1 MATGPRDTGPKQ
13 PDKAPGDAPRR
24 LDFVQPPVVVRD
36 RADMVSINADGHD
49 RFRRNS
55 ERMQEAAK
63 AKSDRQPPSQSN
75 SPGKDVSTGKDGR
88 GSEAPRDLAQ
98 GERQLRFA
106 KDHERGARQALKVE
120 QAKEQ
125 AKQLTFVKDQGQDIN
140 RGR

>member
-1 MATGPRDTGPKQ
+1 
-13 PDKAPGDAPRR
+13 
-24 LDFVQPPVVVRD
+24 
-36 RADMVSINADGHD
+36 MVSMNADAND

-63 AKSDRQPPSQSN
+63 ARSDPQPPSQSA
-75 SPGKDVSTGKDGR
+75 SKGGDLSAGKDQSGAETSR
-88 GSEAPRDLAQ
+88 SAEP

-120 QAKEQ
+120 A
-125 AKQLTFVKDQGQDIN
+125 AKQLSFVKDQGQDIN